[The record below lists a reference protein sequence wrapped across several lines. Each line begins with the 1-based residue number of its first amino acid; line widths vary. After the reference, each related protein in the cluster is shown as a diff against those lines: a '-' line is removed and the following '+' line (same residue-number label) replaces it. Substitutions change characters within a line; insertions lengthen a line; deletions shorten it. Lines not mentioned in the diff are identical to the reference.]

1 MTCLFVFTASGG
13 ERQPRSAPSL
23 APGSAHQHRFLKFPL
38 SLINITA
45 CTCAALINRP
55 QVAVLRVAAATTGS
69 ALQPAL
75 LPTRRGRPRG
85 AVSKQQAF
93 CSAFSLR
100 GGNLA
105 LFCGYTS
112 LSPQGRAQRGG
123 RTGIWV
129 LGDCA
134 VVTALSAGSLS
145 PTRTPVPL
153 LGVTC
158 RAWELP
164 GGTQHCP
171 CSQGIQ
177 QQH

>member
-45 CTCAALINRP
+45 CTRAALINRP
-55 QVAVLRVAAATTGS
+55 QVVVLRVAAATTGS

-93 CSAFSLR
+93 CSAFNLR
-100 GGNLA
+100 GGNLS

-112 LSPQGRAQRGG
+112 LSPQGRAQRGEG
-123 RTGIWV
+123 QGYGCWV
-129 LGDCA
+129 TVLWSQPCLRGPYPQL
-134 VVTALSAGSLS
+134 V
-145 PTRTPVPL
+145 PVPL
-153 LGVTC
+153 LGVTS

-171 CSQGIQ
+171 CSQDIQ